1 MQNYQCIKLSE
12 IQNPLNEL
20 AEKTTQKPIIIT
32 KDEKPVIIAFNIE
45 QFDSWLETLEIMADN
60 DLMNSIKTGIQ
71 QVKNGETISLRDL
84 ELELLDN

>member
-45 QFDSWLETLEIMADN
+45 QFNSWLETLEIMADN

-71 QVKNGETISLRDL
+71 QVENGETISLRDL

>member
-12 IQNPLNEL
+12 VQNPLNEL
-20 AEKTTQKPIIIT
+20 AEKTIQEPIIIT
-32 KDEKPVIIAFNIE
+32 KDKKPVIIAFNIE

-71 QVKNGETISLRDL
+71 QMENGETISLRDL

>member
-1 MQNYQCIKLSE
+1 MQNYRCIKLSE
-12 IQNPLNEL
+12 IQDSLNEL

-45 QFDSWLETLEIMADN
+45 QFDSWLETVEIMADN

-71 QVKNGETISLRDL
+71 QVENGETISLRDL

>member
-12 IQNPLNEL
+12 IENSLNDL
-20 AEKTTQKPIIIT
+20 AETKTQEPIIIT
-32 KDEKPVIIAFNIE
+32 KDEKPVIIAFNIQ

-60 DLMNSIKTGIQ
+60 NLMNSIKTGIQ
-71 QVKNGETISLRDL
+71 QIKNGETISLGEL